1 MISVQF
7 EYAVELAKHTK
18 GFESR
23 TARTAAMM
31 EKYAQISTRVRVVL
45 VHVSGKAGHSENVL
59 VTASTTLNL
68 GTRSCHV
75 LTGHVCFLLVLQA
88 FESQDVVLRQQGKT
102 LKELGCLDVPCLFRV
117 LNVVPLI
124 RPYPTRGTLSLGS
137 SPVALCDF
145 HTTYHAGS
153 DRHAEHRLEH
163 HGDMSSD
170 ILSRT
175 NSFTN
180 TLNSTVVGRR
190 TI

>member
-7 EYAVELAKHTK
+7 EYAVQLAKRSK

-23 TARTAAMM
+23 AARTGGMM
-31 EKYAQISTRVRVVL
+31 EKYAQISARVRVVL
-45 VHVSGKAGHSENVL
+45 VHVSGKAGQSENVL

-68 GTRSCHV
+68 GTRNCHV

-102 LKELGCLDVPCLFRV
+102 LKELACHDVACLFRV
-117 LNVVPLI
+117 LNVVPLF

-145 HTTYHAGS
+145 HTTYHAVS
-153 DRHAEHRLEH
+153 ARDADHRLEH

-170 ILSRT
+170 ILIRT

>member
-7 EYAVELAKHTK
+7 EYAVELAKRTK

-102 LKELGCLDVPCLFRV
+102 KRV
-117 LNVVPLI
+117 GMP
-124 RPYPTRGTLSLGS
+124 
-137 SPVALCDF
+137 
-145 HTTYHAGS
+145 
-153 DRHAEHRLEH
+153 
-163 HGDMSSD
+163 
-170 ILSRT
+170 
-175 NSFTN
+175 
-180 TLNSTVVGRR
+180 
-190 TI
+190 